1 MSNIKKRLFQIVQIL
16 LVIICIVI
24 VSSGSNRITGL
35 LVFFVLMIMIYK
47 DAFVEV
53 FMHYKEKRTTKIE
66 SKVIKEIVTFF
77 LVNIILFVLAIY
89 LP

>member
-16 LVIICIVI
+16 LVIICIVL

-53 FMHYKEKRTTKIE
+53 FMHYKEKRKTKME
-66 SKVIKEIVTFF
+66 AKVIKEIVTFF
-77 LVNIILFVLAIY
+77 LVNIILLVLAIY